1 MLILWVIKATGT
13 VGLADVIHPKIEEDF
28 SGENVVDKWDQVD
41 RWVKK
46 NTVIM
51 LEKVK
56 GKNISLE
63 QLMS

>member
-1 MLILWVIKATGT
+1 MVA
-13 VGLADVIHPKIEEDF
+13 
-28 SGENVVDKWDQVD
+28 KWDQVD

-46 NTVIM
+46 NTVMM

-63 QLMS
+63 QLMSGMAEQHSTYFPDSVFRTDELIKEFR